1 MKVKKNSVLLF
12 LLAIMFVCFISGF
25 AFSVSS
31 TTSAKAESTKTIIAN
46 ITEEGNQSVT
56 SNETPTGYQGTS
68 YGVSVVKLGL
78 KFDAVDISS
87 FDSSKAA
94 FEFWL
99 YVPKGKTYSFDTT
112 KDAQSKYNQWHTQWS
127 GDYIRWSSHCVSKD
141 ADMYDMTDIVIQPGW
156 SKIQVPL
163 YGLMAY
169 NNADMKKIVGF
180 DLWGEDL
187 VGMLMY
193 GITFTE
199 AETALT
205 GLKVLEYQPIV
216 PKNVVANITG
226 GTTDVNVP
234 NGYTGNSYK
243 PVNAN
248 TFNITFTESVDVSS
262 FDSTMAVFDFWLYL
276 PEDDSYDFNGA
287 GSYKYNRYKTEWNNV
302 NFNDHCKYD
311 FTNFE
316 IKEGWNHIQLPLA
329 PLMAY
334 NLEGIKQITGF
345 QLWADDYSS
354 TGTQNTLEGMLVYGV
369 AFKEVESPAIAVIEY
384 QGIPAPKCDCCDE
397 SCTGECIC
405 VAGQACD
412 PDCTCGNV
420 NCKPEPTCDC
430 CGEYCADCICEAG
443 QACNTACDCGGLDCN
458 YKFKTITAVIT
469 GGTTD
474 VNLPNGYTGNSYK
487 PVNVNTFDLNF
498 ETVDVTNFR
507 SENAVFD
514 FWLYLPKGDSYD
526 FNGAGSYKYNR
537 YKTEWNNVNFKD
549 HCKYDFTGFEV
560 KEGWNHIQLPLA
572 LMNDADAG
580 CCCRVEIWW
589 WAWSEKYVFFNFW
602 YGLGCR
608 AYFKRIFYRGGRRK
622 FPSPPL

>member
-243 PVNAN
+243 PVN
-248 TFNITFTESVDVSS
+248 
-262 FDSTMAVFDFWLYL
+262 
-276 PEDDSYDFNGA
+276 
-287 GSYKYNRYKTEWNNV
+287 
-302 NFNDHCKYD
+302 
-311 FTNFE
+311 
-316 IKEGWNHIQLPLA
+316 
-329 PLMAY
+329 
-334 NLEGIKQITGF
+334 
-345 QLWADDYSS
+345 
-354 TGTQNTLEGMLVYGV
+354 
-369 AFKEVESPAIAVIEY
+369 
-384 QGIPAPKCDCCDE
+384 
-397 SCTGECIC
+397 
-405 VAGQACD
+405 
-412 PDCTCGNV
+412 
-420 NCKPEPTCDC
+420 
-430 CGEYCADCICEAG
+430 
-443 QACNTACDCGGLDCN
+443 
-458 YKFKTITAVIT
+458 
-469 GGTTD
+469 
-474 VNLPNGYTGNSYK
+474 
-487 PVNVNTFDLNF
+487 VNTFDLNF